1 MNIFSQYGP
10 YRLKDGLSWEV
21 EREAY
26 ADRCL
31 DVLALYA
38 PNIKRAVLH
47 REVLTPVDLERD
59 FHLTGGNIFHG
70 RMTLDQMFNMRPVPG
85 YADYRTPIDGLYMCA
100 SGTHPGG
107 GVMGTPALNAVKIML
122 KDYGKR

>member
-10 YRLKDGLSWEV
+10 YRLKDGLSWET

-31 DVLALYA
+31 DVLAEYA

-47 REVLTPVDLERD
+47 REVLTPVDLERRIPSD
-59 FHLTGGNIFHG
+59 RRKYFPRQNDTRSDVQYAAGTGL
-70 RMTLDQMFNMRPVPG
+70 R
-85 YADYRTPIDGLYMCA
+85 GL
-100 SGTHPGG
+100 SDT
-107 GVMGTPALNAVKIML
+107 
-122 KDYGKR
+122 D